1 MGRPPARGLSP
12 EGQAFARL
20 LAHPDADDRLFDEVY
35 CAAFQLLDRLWLR
48 EGATYMEFNAVM
60 DKVKAEIS
68 RVLLESLERGSGS
81 EGDSPAANLRDLL
94 ADDDSSTYVPPVP
107 VL

>member
-1 MGRPPARGLSP
+1 MGMSP

-68 RVLLESLERGSGS
+68 RVLLVCLQRGGGL
-81 EGDSPAANLRDLL
+81 EGDSPAASFRDLL
-94 ADDDSSTYVPPVP
+94 ADEDSSTYVPPAP